1 MQLSTNSR
9 SRYVFNKLLSRVKG
23 LSRVTYLRRSWDSRR
38 NYTGVARRRGY
49 SLFKQKPYGI
59 KSGIRRISRR
69 GAQNG
74 SSLSS

>member
-38 NYTGVARRRGY
+38 NYTGVAHRRGY

-69 GAQNG
+69 GA
-74 SSLSS
+74 